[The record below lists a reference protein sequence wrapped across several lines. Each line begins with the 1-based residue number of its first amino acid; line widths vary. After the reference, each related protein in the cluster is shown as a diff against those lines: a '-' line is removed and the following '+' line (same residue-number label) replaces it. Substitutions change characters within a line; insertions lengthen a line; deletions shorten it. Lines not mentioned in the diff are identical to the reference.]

1 MRSSN
6 DVLFKYQFVFN
17 YTRLL
22 GRSEIRARSRIDN
35 VCEIR
40 ELAQPEIDR
49 LIEYDFEVVSY
60 HLIHGGDTK
69 EEPLWGILL
78 QHSSQ
83 QVFAC
88 LMIKPKPDIHWP
100 VIYAFSSFLQSIHLS
115 TINIGDLNTYSK
127 VDIERVNHMDGATIE
142 DVWLGHQFFLN
153 SVCSM
158 EELDKID
165 GSELVNRVED
175 IDKKKLDIRIKR
187 KEVFLTEK
195 SQDIYRQHPW
205 LLLRFTLKIAIY
217 LHKKNSNNRISR

>member
-88 LMIKPKPDIHWP
+88 LMI
-100 VIYAFSSFLQSIHLS
+100 
-115 TINIGDLNTYSK
+115 
-127 VDIERVNHMDGATIE
+127 
-142 DVWLGHQFFLN
+142 
-153 SVCSM
+153 
-158 EELDKID
+158 
-165 GSELVNRVED
+165 
-175 IDKKKLDIRIKR
+175 
-187 KEVFLTEK
+187 
-195 SQDIYRQHPW
+195 
-205 LLLRFTLKIAIY
+205 
-217 LHKKNSNNRISR
+217 